1 MPRITS
7 NTAVVSLGR
16 QLAVAAAI
24 FSAGIATAGDSP
36 DRPLR
41 EVVDALIAAPFQQS
55 GIAPGEIATDPEFLR
70 RVFLDLV
77 GTIPTVA
84 EARTFLN
91 DAAPDKREKLVDR
104 LLSSPEHARHMA
116 RVLNVTLMERRA
128 DKHVPTAQWQE
139 YLRKSFLDNKPW
151 DQMVREI
158 LSADGVDENL
168 RPAAK
173 FFLDRDGEPH
183 LITRDVS
190 RMFLG
195 VNLQCAQCHDHPL
208 VDDYPQDWYY
218 GIYAF
223 MNRSFVFLDKKNKNT
238 PYLAE
243 KADGDVKYTSVFDKT
258 KTEKATGPRLF
269 GREPIP
275 EPALEK
281 GQEYEVA
288 PADGVRPVPKYSRRT
303 QLAKHISSP
312 DLAPFKRNI
321 VNRLWA
327 HMMGRGLVHPLDM
340 HSEGNPASHPE
351 LLDHLADRF
360 GSTGFNMRTFL
371 RELALSKTYQRSCI
385 PPSGTEPAPETFAV
399 AALKPLSPEQLAWT
413 MMQATG
419 LADSQRQALADKLNE
434 ATLHDSLAGNVAA
447 FVSTFGGVPGQP
459 EARFQATLDQA
470 LFVNNGS
477 PLRDW
482 IAPRAGNLV
491 DRLTKLGDAAA
502 ASDELYLSVLTRLP
516 SDDERREV
524 AEYLNNRPA
533 AERTAA
539 LQELVWALL
548 ASAEFRFNH

>member
-1 MPRITS
+1 MPRTS
-7 NTAVVSLGR
+7 FKYIVCWSARTV
-16 QLAVAAAI
+16 AVAAAI
-24 FSAGIATAGDSP
+24 LSVRIATADDP
-36 DRPLR
+36 PARPLR
-41 EVVDALIAAPFQQS
+41 AVVDELIAAPFQQN
-55 GIAPGEIATDPEFLR
+55 GIATSDLASDPEFLR
-70 RVFLDLV
+70 RVYLDLV
-77 GTIPTVA
+77 GAIPAVA
-84 EARTFLN
+84 EARAFLN

-116 RVLNVTLMERRA
+116 RTFNVTLMERRA
-128 DKHVPTAQWQE
+128 DKHVPSPQWQE

-269 GREPIP
+269 DREPVP
-275 EPALEK
+275 EPTMEK

-288 PADGVRPVPKYSRRT
+288 PADGVRPVPKFSRRA
-303 QLAKHISSP
+303 QLARHITSP

-340 HSEGNPASHPE
+340 HSEGNPASHPD
-351 LLDHLADRF
+351 LLDQLADRF
-360 GSTGFNMRTFL
+360 AATGFNIRAFL
-371 RELALSKTYQRSCI
+371 RELALSQTYQRSCI
-385 PPSGTEPAPETFAV
+385 PPSGTDPVAETFAV
-399 AALKPLSPEQLAWT
+399 AAFKPLSPEQLAWA

-419 LADSQRQALADKLNE
+419 LADAQRQALGDKLNE

-447 FVSTFGGVPGQP
+447 FVSTFGGVAGQP

-491 DRLTKLGDAAA
+491 DRLAKTSDAAA
-502 ASDELYLSVLTRLP
+502 ASDELYLCVLTRLP
-516 SDDERREV
+516 SEDERREV
-524 AEYLNNRPA
+524 ADYLNNRPA

>member
-1 MPRITS
+1 MPRTNS
-7 NTAVVSLGR
+7 NKNVASR
-16 QLAVAAAI
+16 CCQFVAAAAI
-24 FSAGIATAGDSP
+24 LSAGLVRAGDQT

-41 EVVDALIAAPFQQS
+41 AVIDELIAAPFRQS
-55 GIAPGEIATDPEFLR
+55 GAAPSDLATDAEFLR
-70 RVFLDLV
+70 RVYLDLA
-77 GTIPTVA
+77 GTIPTVSD
-84 EARTFLN
+84 ARAFLN

-104 LLSSPEHARHMA
+104 LLGSPEHARHMA
-116 RVLNVTLMERRA
+116 RVFNVTLMERRA
-128 DKHVPTAQWQE
+128 DKHVPSAQWQE
-139 YLRKSFLDNKPW
+139 FLRKSFLDNKPW

-158 LSADGVDENL
+158 VSADGVDDKL

-183 LITRDVS
+183 LITRDIS

-243 KADGDVKYTSVFDKT
+243 KADGDVKYTSVFDKS
-258 KTEKATGPRLF
+258 KTEKATGPRLLD
-269 GREPIP
+269 REPVV
-275 EPALEK
+275 EPTMEK

-288 PADGVRPVPKYSRRT
+288 PADGVRPVPKFSRRA
-303 QLAKHISSP
+303 QLAKHITSP

-351 LLDHLADRF
+351 LLDQLADRF
-360 GSTGFNMRTFL
+360 AATGFNIRVLL
-371 RELALSKTYQRSCI
+371 RELALSQTYQRSCI
-385 PPSGTEPAPETFAV
+385 PPSGTEPAPETFAI
-399 AALKPLSPEQLAWT
+399 ASLKPLTPEQLAWT

-419 LADSQRQALADKLNE
+419 LADAQRQALADKLNE
-434 ATLHDSLAGNVAA
+434 ATLHDSLAGNVTA
-447 FVSTFGGVPGQP
+447 FVSTFGGVAGQP
-459 EARFQATLDQA
+459 ESRFQATLDQA

-491 DRLTKLGDAAA
+491 DRLAKATDAAA
-502 ASDELYLSVLTRLP
+502 TCDELYLSVLTRLP

>member
-1 MPRITS
+1 MPRTNANKNVGWLRRVVVAFVAIFLTTS
-7 NTAVVSLGR
+7 
-16 QLAVAAAI
+16 AAAEDQ
-24 FSAGIATAGDSP
+24 AG
-36 DRPLR
+36 RPLR
-41 EVVDALIAAPFQQS
+41 EIIDERIAAPFQKDA
-55 GIAPGEIATDPEFLR
+55 GVAGEVAPDAEFLR
-70 RVFLDLV
+70 RVYLDLV
-77 GTIPTVA
+77 GTIPTSG
-84 EARTFLN
+84 EARAFLA
-91 DAAPDKREKLVDR
+91 DGAPDKREKLVDR
-104 LLSSPEHARHMA
+104 LLASPEHARHMA
-116 RVLNVTLMERRA
+116 RTFNVALMERRA
-128 DKHVPTAQWQE
+128 DKHVPSATWQE
-139 YLRKSFLDNKPW
+139 YLRKSFLENKPW

-173 FFLDRDGEPH
+173 FMLDREAEPH
-183 LITRDVS
+183 LITRDIS

-223 MNRSFVFLDKKNKNT
+223 LNRSFVFLDKKNKNT

-243 KADGDVKYTSVFDKT
+243 KADGDVKYTSVFDKS
-258 KTEKATGPRLF
+258 KTEKTTGPRLLD
-269 GREPIP
+269 REAIA
-275 EPALEK
+275 EPTMEK

-288 PADGVRPVPKYSRRT
+288 PADGVRPVPKFSRRA
-303 QLAKHISSP
+303 QLAKHITSL

-327 HMMGRGLVHPLDM
+327 HIMGRGLVHPLDM
-340 HSEGNPASHPE
+340 HSEGNPPSHPE
-351 LLDHLADRF
+351 LLDQLAEQF
-360 GSTGFNMRTFL
+360 AASGFNVRAFL
-371 RELALSKTYQRSCI
+371 RELALTQTYQRSCV

-399 AALKPLSPEQLAWT
+399 AALKPLSPEQLAWA

-419 LADSQRQALADKLNE
+419 LADAQRLALGDKLNE
-434 ATLHDSLAGNVAA
+434 TTLHDSLAGNVGA

-459 EARFQATLDQA
+459 DARFQATLDQA

-491 DRLTKLGDAAA
+491 DRLVKTSDAAA
-502 ASDELYLSVLTRLP
+502 VSDELYLGVLTRPP
-516 SDDERREV
+516 SDDERRDV

-539 LQELVWALL
+539 MQELVWALL